1 MIPRR
6 RLYPLVAGGGILG
19 AAVAAVID
27 LVAPAPRLDVLNLT
41 LSEYAAAQGG
51 GVMGV
56 TMALLG
62 GAALALVA
70 GLRAV
75 GAPVWGAPGR
85 LMSLWGGGML
95 VAAAGTYVGGPHA
108 AVVHR
113 GASLVAL
120 VSLPAAAGLLVPG
133 LSADDRWRPVAR
145 AVEWLALAGGFGLLA
160 LTYVALPGERVMI
173 GLVERSLL
181 GVEVAL
187 LAVLTVRLV
196 WLTQPWVA
204 RVAASPIVAKMIDGR
219 RSVMIFPVLS
229 SRRS

>member
-1 MIPRR
+1 MA
-6 RLYPLVAGGGILG
+6 V
-19 AAVAAVID
+19 VAAVID
-27 LVAPAPRLDVLNLT
+27 LVAPAPRLDMLNLT
-41 LSEYAAAQGG
+41 LSEYAAQGG
-51 GVMGV
+51 DVMGV
-56 TMALLG
+56 TMAFLG

-70 GLRAV
+70 GLRAA
-75 GAPVWGAPGR
+75 GAPVWGAPGW

-95 VAAAGTYVGGPHA
+95 VAATGAYVGGSYVT
-108 AVVHR
+108 AVQR

-145 AVEWLALAGGFGLLA
+145 VVEWLALAGGFGLLA

-173 GLVERSLL
+173 GLVERLLL
-181 GVEVAL
+181 GAEVTL
-187 LAVLTVRLV
+187 LAVLTVWLV

-204 RVAASPIVAKMIDGR
+204 RVLGSPIVAKMIDRR